1 MSETTR
7 RTLQAPPDFPNLA
20 PLKSALQ
27 GLTSEALYLLQ
38 RRWTRQA
45 LGDILDTFDRTGA
58 TKSARE
64 EAGTTGHSN
73 DLYRLTDAAYEL
85 EQILCSLAQATHT
98 ATVDA
103 TAQSAGRLAN
113 VHRFL
118 AMVGRPP
125 DDVQASQGVVES
137 TLNGCLKVVREM
149 ASFSHWRKDETMKQR
164 DACPSCGADL
174 VGVLYEDGWFTATGG
189 HPGDSGAGGNTP
201 QDPVAWGVQECPE
214 CRHKWEVSG

>member
-1 MSETTR
+1 MQALKR
-7 RTLQAPPDFPNLA
+7 VNQAPSDFPDLT

-73 DLYRLTDAAYEL
+73 DLYRLTDATYEA
-85 EQILCSLAQATHT
+85 EQILCSLAQAAHT

-118 AMVGRPP
+118 AMVGRPS
-125 DDVQASQGVVES
+125 DDVQASQGVAES

-149 ASFSHWRKDETMKQR
+149 ASFSHW
-164 DACPSCGADL
+164 
-174 VGVLYEDGWFTATGG
+174 
-189 HPGDSGAGGNTP
+189 
-201 QDPVAWGVQECPE
+201 QEVE
-214 CRHKWEVSG
+214 R